1 MCKPDSIS
9 PCSISNYTCDP
20 LACPHGTYLDRNGC
34 PSCECLPDPKEVL
47 SCSENRESQGITIEF
62 NNDYVTFPKCS
73 ENNPREYKPKMC
85 NEKE

>member
-1 MCKPDSIS
+1 
-9 PCSISNYTCDP
+9 
-20 LACPHGTYLDRNGC
+20 
-34 PSCECLPDPKEVL
+34 LPDPKEVL

-62 NNDYVTFPKCS
+62 NNDYVTFPECS